1 MTGPE
6 HFDVVVVG
14 AGLSGIAAG
23 YHLQDKCPGKSYVIL
38 ESRHAIGGTWDLF
51 RYPGI
56 RSDSDMYTLG
66 FNFRPWRNAK
76 AIADGP
82 SILEYVRDT
91 ARENGIDK
99 KVRFHHRVTRAE
111 WSSRDARWMIE
122 VQRSG
127 SGTEHGGET
136 LHISCNF
143 LLMCS
148 GYYDYARGYLPEFPE
163 AGSFG
168 GKLIH
173 PQHWPEDLDYE
184 GKRVVV
190 IGSGATAVTL
200 APAMAEKAA
209 HVTMLQRSPTYM
221 VSRPSEDP
229 IANSLRRKLPETLAY
244 QLTRWK
250 NVLLG
255 MWFFRLARRKPEKV
269 KSGIINLI
277 RKQLGPDYDVAT
289 HFTPR
294 YNPWDQRLCLVPD
307 GDLFRAINAGRMS
320 IVTDHIDRF
329 TQSGI
334 KLKSG
339 EELRA
344 DIIVT
349 ATGLQMK
356 LFSGLEVSVD
366 GTAIDLATTMSYK
379 GMMFSGVPNFAAAF
393 GYTNAS
399 WTLKADLT
407 CEYVCRLL
415 RYMDRHGY
423 RQCMPKRDPSVAE
436 VPWLDFTSGYVQ
448 RALGQLPRQGSKKP
462 WKLYQNYARDL
473 MALRFGSLRD
483 GAMQFSK

>member
-1 MTGPE
+1 
-6 HFDVVVVG
+6 
-14 AGLSGIAAG
+14 
-23 YHLQDKCPGKSYVIL
+23 
-38 ESRHAIGGTWDLF
+38 
-51 RYPGI
+51 
-56 RSDSDMYTLG
+56 
-66 FNFRPWRNAK
+66 
-76 AIADGP
+76 
-82 SILEYVRDT
+82 
-91 ARENGIDK
+91 
-99 KVRFHHRVTRAE
+99 
-111 WSSRDARWMIE
+111 
-122 VQRSG
+122 
-127 SGTEHGGET
+127 
-136 LHISCNF
+136 
-143 LLMCS
+143 
-148 GYYDYARGYLPEFPE
+148 
-163 AGSFG
+163 
-168 GKLIH
+168 
-173 PQHWPEDLDYE
+173 
-184 GKRVVV
+184 
-190 IGSGATAVTL
+190 
-200 APAMAEKAA
+200 
-209 HVTMLQRSPTYM
+209 
-221 VSRPSEDP
+221 
-229 IANSLRRKLPETLAY
+229 LRQKLPETLAY

-277 RKQLGPDYDVAT
+277 RKQLGSDYDVAT

-329 TQSGI
+329 TKSGI

-339 EELRA
+339 EELQA

-366 GTAIDLATTMSYK
+366 GTPIDLAQTMSYK

-423 RQCMPKRDPSVAE
+423 RQCMPKRDPSVQE

-448 RALGQLPRQGSKKP
+448 RAIQQLPRQGSQKP
-462 WKLYQNYARDL
+462 WKLHQNYARDL
-473 MALRFGSLRD
+473 MALRFGSVRD
-483 GAMQFSK
+483 NAMRFSK

>member
-1 MTGPE
+1 MAKPE
-6 HFDVVVVG
+6 HFNVLIVG
-14 AGLSGIAAG
+14 AGLSGIGAG
-23 YHLQDKCPGKSYVIL
+23 FHLQTECPGKSYVIL
-38 ESRHAIGGTWDLF
+38 EGRDAIGGTWDLF

-66 FNFRPWRNAK
+66 YNFRPWREAK

-82 SILEYVRDT
+82 SILQYVRDT

-99 KVRFHHRVTRAE
+99 KVRFHHRVMRAQ
-111 WSSRDARWMIE
+111 WSSEEARWIVE
-122 VQRSG
+122 AERSD
-127 SGTEHGGET
+127 TNEP
-136 LHISCNF
+136 LQFSCNF
-143 LLMCS
+143 LFMCS
-148 GYYDYARGYLPEFPE
+148 GYYDYANGYLPEFPN
-163 AGSFG
+163 ADAFA

-173 PQHWPEDLDYE
+173 PQHWPDNLDYE

-209 HVTMLQRSPTYM
+209 HVTMLQRSPTYI
-221 VSRPSEDP
+221 VSRPSEDTL
-229 IANSLRRKLPETLAY
+229 ANSLRQKLPAMLAY
-244 QLTRWK
+244 QITRWK

-269 KSGIINLI
+269 KAGIIGLI

-307 GDLFRAINAGRMS
+307 GDLFREINAGRMS
-320 IVTDHIDRF
+320 IVTDHIERF

-339 EELRA
+339 EELQA

-366 GTAIDLATTMSYK
+366 GTRIDLAKTMSYK

-399 WTLKADLT
+399 WTLRADLT

-415 RYMDRHGY
+415 RYMDRRGY

-436 VPWLDFTSGYVQ
+436 LPWLDFTSGYVQ
-448 RALGQLPRQGSKKP
+448 RALHQLPRQGAKKP
-462 WKLYQNYARDL
+462 WRLYQNYARDL
-473 MALRFGSLRD
+473 MALRFGSVKD

>member
-1 MTGPE
+1 MAKPE
-6 HFDVVVVG
+6 HFNVLIVG
-14 AGLSGIAAG
+14 AGLSGIGAG
-23 YHLQDKCPGKSYVIL
+23 FHLQTECPGKSYVIL
-38 ESRHAIGGTWDLF
+38 EGRDAIGGTWDLF

-66 FNFRPWRNAK
+66 YNFRPWREAK

-82 SILEYVRDT
+82 SILQYVRDT

-99 KVRFHHRVTRAE
+99 KVRFHHRVMRAQ
-111 WSSRDARWMIE
+111 WSSEEARWIVE
-122 VQRSG
+122 AERSD
-127 SGTEHGGET
+127 TNEP
-136 LHISCNF
+136 LQFSCNF
-143 LLMCS
+143 LFMCS
-148 GYYDYARGYLPEFPE
+148 GYYDYANGYLPEFPN
-163 AGSFG
+163 ADAFA

-173 PQHWPEDLDYE
+173 PQHWPDNLDYE

-209 HVTMLQRSPTYM
+209 HVTMLQRSPTYI
-221 VSRPSEDP
+221 VSRPSEDTL
-229 IANSLRRKLPETLAY
+229 ANSLRQKLPAMLAY
-244 QLTRWK
+244 QITRWK

-269 KSGIINLI
+269 KAGIIGLI

-307 GDLFRAINAGRMS
+307 GDLFREINAGRMS
-320 IVTDHIDRF
+320 IVTDHIERF

-339 EELRA
+339 EELQA

-366 GTAIDLATTMSYK
+366 GTRIDLAKTMSYK

-415 RYMDRHGY
+415 RYMDRRGY

-436 VPWLDFTSGYVQ
+436 LPWLDFTSGYVQ
-448 RALGQLPRQGSKKP
+448 RALHQLPRQGAKKP
-462 WKLYQNYARDL
+462 WRLYQNYARDL
-473 MALRFGSLRD
+473 MALRFGSVKD